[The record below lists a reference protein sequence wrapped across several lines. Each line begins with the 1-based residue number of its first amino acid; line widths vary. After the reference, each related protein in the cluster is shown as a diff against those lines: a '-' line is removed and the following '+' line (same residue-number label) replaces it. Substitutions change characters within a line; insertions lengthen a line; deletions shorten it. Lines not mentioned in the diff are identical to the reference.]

1 VGCGESK
8 FQRAPDVSENKG
20 HIFLPLGYALGTAR
34 ALGNVSFGGLAVLKI
49 SVIGDSEKRIEFA
62 LEGKL
67 VGPWVDELGRLSD
80 EALSQNK
87 SLILNLEKVWFVDA
101 RGAALLRD
109 LAGRHVSQNNCS
121 QFVSQLVKETGE

>member
-1 VGCGESK
+1 
-8 FQRAPDVSENKG
+8 
-20 HIFLPLGYALGTAR
+20 
-34 ALGNVSFGGLAVLKI
+34 VLKI
-49 SVIGDSEKRIEFA
+49 SVTGDSEKRIEFA

-80 EALSQNK
+80 EALLQNK
-87 SLILNLEKVWFVDA
+87 SLTLNLEKVWFVDA

-121 QFVSQLVKETGE
+121 QFVSQLVKETGQ

>member
-1 VGCGESK
+1 M
-8 FQRAPDVSENKG
+8 
-20 HIFLPLGYALGTAR
+20 
-34 ALGNVSFGGLAVLKI
+34 LKI

-62 LEGKL
+62 LEGNL

-87 SLILNLEKVWFVDA
+87 SLTLNLEKVWFVDA

-121 QFVSQLVKETGE
+121 QFVSQVVKETGQ

>member
-1 VGCGESK
+1 M
-8 FQRAPDVSENKG
+8 
-20 HIFLPLGYALGTAR
+20 
-34 ALGNVSFGGLAVLKI
+34 LKI
-49 SVIGDSEKRIEFA
+49 SVIGDSDKSIEFA

-67 VGPWVDELGRLSD
+67 VGPWVDELGRLSH

-87 SLILNLEKVWFVDA
+87 SLTLNLEKVWFVDA

-121 QFVSQLVKETGE
+121 QFVSQLVKETGQ

>member
-1 VGCGESK
+1 M
-8 FQRAPDVSENKG
+8 
-20 HIFLPLGYALGTAR
+20 
-34 ALGNVSFGGLAVLKI
+34 LKI
-49 SVIGDSEKRIEFA
+49 SVTGDSEKRIELA

-67 VGPWVDELGRLSD
+67 VGPWVDELGRLSN

-87 SLILNLEKVWFVDA
+87 SLTLDLERVWFVDA

-121 QFVSQLVKETGE
+121 QFVSQLVKETGQ